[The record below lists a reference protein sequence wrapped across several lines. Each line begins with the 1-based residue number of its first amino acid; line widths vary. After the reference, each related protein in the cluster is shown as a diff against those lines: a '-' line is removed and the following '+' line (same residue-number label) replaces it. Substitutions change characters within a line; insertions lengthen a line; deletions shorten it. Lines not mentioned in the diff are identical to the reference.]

1 MQKPTSLTET
11 STALAADLPE
21 DSNIT
26 DLVLSSQAEA
36 PHAPVY
42 AVPNGAGGWLDVS
55 FSAFLDQVRSVA
67 RGLIARGVEPGDR
80 VAIFAPTSYE
90 WAVLDQAIWFAGAI
104 SVPIYETSSA
114 HQVEHI
120 LSDSGT
126 TLVACGTASHEKTT
140 QRAALDGGLEVST
153 FQLSGAGLDELTAGG
168 TDVDDA
174 TLEAARSAA
183 DLDDVA
189 SLVYT
194 SGTTGK
200 PKGAMITHR
209 NFAAGGLNVLAFA
222 HEVVAWK
229 ESGHNSRTLM
239 FLPLAHVLAHAVQ
252 VICLVGRIQI
262 AHTPSMGTLTRDLAS
277 FRPNWLLAVPRVFE
291 KLEAGV
297 ATKAKNAGQEKVFDA
312 ARTTAIAY
320 SKAQED
326 AARGTGSGPSLALR
340 AKRAVFDR
348 LVFAKLRAAL
358 GGAVEYS
365 VSGASALD
373 PELAHFFRGA
383 GLPIMEGYGLTETTA
398 PATVNIPT
406 AMRMGTVGLPVAG
419 ATVRISE
426 DSEVLVKGPIV
437 FKGYWENDQATAE
450 CFDDDGYFLTGDLGT
465 LDEDGYLS
473 IVGRKKELIVTAGG
487 KNVYPTPMEE
497 GLRRDRLVN
506 HVVVV
511 GENRPY
517 VGALITLDPEAL
529 AEWCKDNGRGEMSMS
544 EAAQD
549 DQVRAAVQEAVDRI
563 NEGVSRAESIRKF
576 VILDHELSE
585 ESGHVTQSM
594 KLKRSTVMEDFEA
607 EVEALYGPRKK
618 A

>member
-1 MQKPTSLTET
+1 VQKPTSLTET
-11 STALAADLPE
+11 STALSVDLPE

-26 DLVLSSQAEA
+26 DLVLSSHAEDPA
-36 PHAPVY
+36 AAVY
-42 AVPNGAGGWLDVS
+42 AVRNGAGGWLDVS
-55 FSAFLDQVRSVA
+55 FSAFLDRVRGVA
-67 RGLIARGVEPGDR
+67 RGLIAHGVKPGDR
-80 VAIFAPTSYE
+80 VALFAPTSYE
-90 WAVLDQAIWFAGAI
+90 WAVLDQAVWFAGAI

-114 HQVEHI
+114 HQVQHI
-120 LSDSGT
+120 LTDSGAT
-126 TLVACGTASHEKTT
+126 VVACGNGSHERTAR
-140 QRAALDGGLEVST
+140 RAAEEGGVEVFT
-153 FQLSGAGLDELTAGG
+153 FHVSGAGLDELTAHGRE
-168 TDVDDA
+168 VDDA
-174 TLEAARSAA
+174 ALEAARSLAGM
-183 DLDDVA
+183 DDVA

-209 NFAAGGLNVLAFA
+209 NFAVGGLNILAFA

-229 ESGHNSRTLM
+229 QSGHDSRTLM

-262 AHTPSMGTLTRDLAS
+262 AHASSMGTLTRDLAS

-291 KLEAGV
+291 KLESGV
-297 ATKAKNAGQEKVFDA
+297 ATKAKNAGNEKVFDA
-312 ARTTAIAY
+312 ARATAVAY
-320 SKAQED
+320 SQAVED
-326 AARGTGSGPSLALR
+326 AQQGRGAGPSLALK

-358 GGAVEYS
+358 GGSVRYS
-365 VSGASALD
+365 VSGASTLD

-383 GLPIMEGYGLTETTA
+383 GLPVMEGYGLTETTA
-398 PATVNIPT
+398 PATVNIPG
-406 AMRMGTVGLPVAG
+406 AVRLGTVGLPVCG
-419 ATVRISE
+419 TTVRIAE

-437 FKGYWENDQATAE
+437 FKGYWNNEEATAE
-450 CFDDDGYFLTGDLGT
+450 SFDAEGFFHTGDLGT

-497 GLRRDRLVN
+497 GLRRHRLVN

-517 VGALITLDPEAL
+517 VGALVTLDEEELKTWCQDRGRPAL
-529 AEWCKDNGRGEMSMS
+529 SLS
-544 EAAQD
+544 EAAED
-549 DQVRAAVQEAVDRI
+549 EQVRAAVQEAVDRI
-563 NEGVSRAESIRKF
+563 NEGVSRAESIRRF

-585 ESGHVTQSM
+585 SSGHVTQSM
-594 KLKRSTVMEDFEA
+594 KLKRNTVMEDFQKD
-607 EVEALYGPRKK
+607 VESLYGPRTKK
-618 A
+618 

>member
-1 MQKPTSLTET
+1 MHKPSSLTEI
-11 STALAADLPE
+11 STDLSVDLPQ
-21 DSNIT
+21 DGNIT
-26 DLVLSSQAEA
+26 DLILSSHAED
-36 PHAPVY
+36 PTAPVY
-42 AVPNGAGGWLDVS
+42 AVRNGAGGWLDVS
-55 FSAFLDQVRSVA
+55 YSAFLDEVRA
-67 RGLIARGVEPGDR
+67 AAKGLIALGVQPGDR

-120 LSDSGT
+120 LSDSGSA
-126 TLVACGTASHEKTT
+126 LVACGTAAHEKTA
-140 QRAALDGGLEVST
+140 QRAAVDGGLTVAT
-153 FQLSGAGLDELTAGG
+153 FQVSGPGLAELASHG
-168 TDVDDA
+168 TDVDEA
-174 TLEAARSAA
+174 TLEAARATA

-209 NFAAGGLNVLAFA
+209 NFAVGGLNVLTFA
-222 HEVVAWK
+222 QEVVSWK
-229 ESGHNSRTLM
+229 PEGHDARTLM

-252 VICLVGRIQI
+252 VICLIGRIQI
-262 AHTPSMGTLTRDLAS
+262 AHASSMGTLTRDLAS
-277 FRPNWLLAVPRVFE
+277 FHPSWLLAVPRVFE
-291 KLEAGV
+291 KLESGV
-297 ATKAKNAGQEKVFDA
+297 ATKAKNAGNEKIFNA
-312 ARTTAIAY
+312 ARATAVAY
-320 SKAQED
+320 SQAQE
-326 AARGTGSGPSLALR
+326 AAALGTGSGPSLALK

-358 GGAVEYS
+358 GGAVQYS

-406 AMRMGTVGLPVAG
+406 AVRLGSVGLPVCG
-419 ATVRISE
+419 TTLRIAE
-426 DSEVLVKGPIV
+426 DAEILVKGPIV
-437 FKGYWENDQATAE
+437 FKGYWQNEEATAE
-450 CFDDDGYFLTGDLGT
+450 AFDAEGFFRTGDLGS

-473 IVGRKKELIVTAGG
+473 IIGRKKELIVTAGG

-497 GLRRDRLVN
+497 GLRRHRLVN

-517 VGALITLDPEAL
+517 VGALVTLDPEAL
-529 AEWCKDNGRGEMSMS
+529 AEWCKDNGRPELTMSQ
-544 EAAQD
+544 AAQD
-549 DQVRAAVQEAVDRI
+549 EQVRAAVQEAVDKI
-563 NEGVSRAESIRKF
+563 NEGVSRAESIRRF
-576 VILDHELSE
+576 AILDHELSE
-585 ESGHVTQSM
+585 ASGHVTQSM
-594 KLKRSTVMEDFEA
+594 KLKRNTVMEDFTA
-607 EVEALYGPRKK
+607 DVEALYGPHTN